1 MKQDLET
8 NPSLKNYGLS
18 SINLLLIKYKR
29 SILKPIRFVLAKS
42 DLNSAPK
49 TAAKSVDTEKK
60 AAKPSVKPA
69 VENTST
75 KRKAEEMPES
85 KLGKWETV
93 KEVKK

>member
-1 MKQDLET
+1 MKQDMET

-18 SINLLLIKYKR
+18 SINIWLIKYKR
-29 SILKPIRFVLAKS
+29 CILKSIRFVLAKS
-42 DLNSAPK
+42 DLNSASKP
-49 TAAKSVDTEKK
+49 TTKSVDTEKK

-69 VENTST
+69 VESTSV
-75 KRKAEEMPES
+75 KRKAEVMPES